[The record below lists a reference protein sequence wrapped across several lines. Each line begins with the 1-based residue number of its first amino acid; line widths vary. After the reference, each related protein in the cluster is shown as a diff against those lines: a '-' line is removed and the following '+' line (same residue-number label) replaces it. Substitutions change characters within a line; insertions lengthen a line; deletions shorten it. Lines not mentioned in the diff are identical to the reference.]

1 MAKNTSDFEKLKSPN
16 QPTTYTAE
24 QLQEFV
30 RCAND
35 PIYFM
40 ERYMYVQHSVKG
52 KIPFEAYS
60 FQKELISTYRNYRNT
75 IAMIPRQSGKALS
88 LDTPIA
94 TPSGW
99 TTMGDIQTGDEILG
113 ADGYPTK
120 VVFAT
125 EVMHDRKCYKVTFD
139 NGETIV
145 ADADH
150 LWEVTSSNWSKKKQ
164 IRTTEE
170 IRSYLFDSPKINRR
184 MYIDVSD
191 PLYLPIQDLPLK
203 PYTFGLWLGDG
214 ASDGGCYT
222 QSIADDS
229 EIVQFIKKDGYE
241 VSAPRYNSDNSQ
253 VRTIYGIR
261 PILRQME
268 VLKNKHIPSQYLRA
282 SLDQRLDLLR
292 GLMDTDGSVDKTGHC
307 EFYQKN
313 ETLIKQVRELLS
325 SLGIKSRHGTKE
337 IKGETY
343 HTLVFTTTRFEV
355 FKLSRKRDRQKEA
368 LGHPKNTRLY
378 IREISPTESVP
389 VRCIQVDNRDHLFL
403 CGHTMIPTHN
413 TTTAAGYLL
422 WYAFFNPDVTILI
435 AANKFKA
442 ANEIMMR
449 VKYAYEEMPNYIRP
463 GVVEYNVTS
472 IRFDNGSRIL
482 ATTTTPDSGRGL
494 AISLL
499 YLDEFAFVKPRMAE
513 EFWSAMAPTL
523 ATGGKCIITSTPQSD
538 EDMFA
543 ELWFNATSTVDEDG
557 NEIPDG
563 VGINGFRAFTA
574 HYSEVPGRDEE
585 WAARERA
592 KIGFEKFQRE
602 YECVVHNT
610 IVNIEQQDNSKCNM
624 SIGDLYRYL
633 LAAK

>member
-1 MAKNTSDFEKLKSPN
+1 
-16 QPTTYTAE
+16 
-24 QLQEFV
+24 
-30 RCAND
+30 
-35 PIYFM
+35 
-40 ERYMYVQHSVKG
+40 MYVD
-52 KIPFEAYS
+52 
-60 FQKELISTYRNYRNT
+60 
-75 IAMIPRQSGKALS
+75 IAA
-88 LDTPIA
+88 
-94 TPSGW
+94 
-99 TTMGDIQTGDEILG
+99 
-113 ADGYPTK
+113 
-120 VVFAT
+120 
-125 EVMHDRKCYKVTFD
+125 
-139 NGETIV
+139 
-145 ADADH
+145 
-150 LWEVTSSNWSKKKQ
+150 
-164 IRTTEE
+164 
-170 IRSYLFDSPKINRR
+170 
-184 MYIDVSD
+184 
-191 PLYLPIQDLPLK
+191 PIQLPEQTLPLQ
-203 PYTFGLWLGDG
+203 PYTFGFWLGDG

-222 QSIADDS
+222 QSISDDA
-229 EIVQFIKKDGYE
+229 EIVQFLSTDGYR
-241 VSAPRYNSDNSQ
+241 VSEPRYNSDNSY

-261 PILRQME
+261 PILRQLG
-268 VLKNKHIPSQYLRA
+268 VLNNKHIPMQYLRA
-282 SLDQRLDLLR
+282 SIDQRLDLLR
-292 GLMDTDGSVDKTGHC
+292 GLMDTDGSVCNNGHC

-313 ETLIKQVRELLS
+313 KTLIDQVRELLS
-325 SLGIKSRHGTKE
+325 SLGIKSRHNTKE
-337 IKGETY
+337 INGQTY

-355 FKLSRKRDRQKEA
+355 FKLSRKRQRQKTA
-368 LGHPKNTRLY
+368 IGHPKNTRLY
-378 IREISPTESVP
+378 IHDITPIESTS
-389 VRCIQVDNRDHLFL
+389 VRCIQVDNHDHLFL
-403 CGHTMIPTHN
+403 CGRTMIPTHN

-543 ELWFNATSTVDEDG
+543 ELWFNATSTVDEEG

-563 VGINGFRAFTA
+563 VGINGFKAFTA

-602 YECVVHNT
+602 YECCAQSSIISVYDEN
-610 IVNIEQQDNSKCNM
+610 NM
-624 SIGDLYRYL
+624 SYKEISIGDLYRSL
-633 LAAK
+633 LVGYK